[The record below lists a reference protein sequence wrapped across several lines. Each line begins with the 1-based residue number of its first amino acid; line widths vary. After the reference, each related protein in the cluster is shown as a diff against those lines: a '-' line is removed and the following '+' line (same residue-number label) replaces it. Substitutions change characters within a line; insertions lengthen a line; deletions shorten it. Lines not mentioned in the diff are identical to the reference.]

1 MKIFKVLL
9 FTFLLLAA
17 SGLKHTNAQ
26 CAMCRQSAES
36 SLKEGKSN
44 RGAGLNKGILY
55 LMAVPYMMG
64 AIGLGVYF
72 YQNRKAKEAAF
83 VSN

>member
-1 MKIFKVLL
+1 MKIFKVLA
-9 FTFLLLAA
+9 FIFLLSTAA
-17 SGLKHTNAQ
+17 GLQQANAQ

-44 RGAGLNKGILY
+44 KGAGLNKGILY
-55 LMAVPYMMG
+55 LMAVPYVMG

-72 YQNRKAKEAAF
+72 YQNRKAKEVAV